1 MAIRSAVISLA
12 LASSLVIHAAARAQQ
27 APAPATPPEAVE
39 LPPLTVSAPVRLP
52 GAALPLSSIP
62 GTVQV
67 VPGDI
72 LRNSGAVSLQDALT
86 RLPGIHLNDEQG
98 NSVQFDLSMRGFT
111 ATSVTGVPQGISV
124 FIDGV
129 RVNEPT
135 VEEVNFDLIPLQDID
150 HVEVIR
156 GPSSTFGRNTLGGAI
171 NIITRR
177 GGGGL
182 EIVPEADWG
191 SFGRQQY
198 RLQAGGATGPFDF
211 YASGTY
217 YHEFGWRD
225 DAVVQL
231 GKVFAKLGFK
241 LGDTD
246 LTVSYQRAQNRIEQ
260 AGSLPASA
268 LAEDRTLNFTAG
280 DFFKPLLN
288 FGTLSLRQGIGE
300 KTTLTANAFIRTLD
314 AEQFNV
320 NLLGDNTRSFVHTTS
335 LGGSAQLDYD
345 GTIFGRG
352 NRVTAGVE
360 YAHYHVPFKTLLEN
374 PATGVDTLDSKLTDN
389 QNAFAV
395 YLEDTFDIARNLI
408 MARDSLVLTL
418 GVRWDWLR
426 HNIDDQSPVD
436 DERPSAAGTSTFNRA
451 NPRFG
456 INYNLTP
463 SNGAYFTFAQG
474 FRAPAF
480 LELSCAG
487 PAAVCPG
494 LQAGI
499 APDPPLSPVRVNNYE
514 LGVRLRP
521 WTWLGIEAALYRT
534 NVIDDIFAV
543 SPTGATGV
551 FFQNVGNTRRQGLE
565 LDAQATLARDWD
577 LRLNYTYTQA
587 TFRSDLEL
595 TTSRPVPGCDEPP
608 CAEPVQKG
616 NDLPLIPRH
625 RLNVSVDYRVAPWL
639 TLWVSGAFVGSQW
652 FRGDEENVEPKLSS
666 YFLMSA
672 GVRARYRALSAF
684 LTINNLLNN
693 KYETFGTF
701 APNAK
706 APGVP
711 IEPFLTPAPPI
722 NVVGGV
728 SYRF

>member
-1 MAIRSAVISLA
+1 MITRSAVALA
-12 LASSLVIHAAARAQQ
+12 LALLLPSLVPAIAPAQQ
-27 APAPATPPEAVE
+27 APAPAPAETVE

-62 GTVQV
+62 SSVQV
-67 VPGDI
+67 VPGEM

-111 ATSVTGVPQGISV
+111 ATSVTGVPQGVSV

-135 VEEVNFDLIPLQDID
+135 VEEVNFDLIPLKDID
-150 HVEVIR
+150 HIEVIR

-177 GGGGL
+177 GGQGL

-191 SFGRQQY
+191 SFGRQEY
-198 RLQAGGATGPFDF
+198 RLQGGGAAGPFDF
-211 YASGTY
+211 YASGSY
-217 YHEFGWRD
+217 YHENGWRD
-225 DAVVQL
+225 GAEVQL
-231 GKVFAKLGFK
+231 GKVFAKLGFR
-241 LGDTD
+241 LAETD

-260 AGSLPASA
+260 AGSLPASE
-268 LAEDRTLNFTAG
+268 LAVDRTLNFTGG
-280 DFFKPLLN
+280 DFFKPLMNL
-288 FGTLSLRQGIGE
+288 GTLSLRQGLGE
-300 KTTLTANAFIRTLD
+300 KLTLTANAFIRTLD

-320 NLLGDNTRSFVHTTS
+320 NLTGPNARSFYDTTS

-345 GTIFGRG
+345 GAIFGHG
-352 NRVTAGVE
+352 NRLTTGIE
-360 YAHYHVPFKTLLEN
+360 YVHHHVPFETFLE
-374 PATGVDTLDSKLTDN
+374 AEDTGGETLDSKLTDN

-395 YLEDTFDIARNLI
+395 YLEDTFDIARSLFRNG
-408 MARDSLVLTL
+408 DSLVLTL
-418 GVRWDWLR
+418 GIRWDWLR
-426 HNIDDQSPVD
+426 HEIDDQSPPEA
-436 DERPSAAGTSTFNRA
+436 ERPSASGTSTFNRA

-494 LQAGI
+494 LQAGV
-499 APDPPLSPVRVNNYE
+499 AQDPPLNPVRVNHYE
-514 LGVRLRP
+514 IGARVRP
-521 WTWLGIEAALYRT
+521 FQWLGIEAALYRT
-534 NVIDDIFAV
+534 DVIDDIYAV
-543 SPTGATGV
+543 TPTGTTGV

-565 LDAQATLARDWD
+565 LDAQATVARDWD

-595 TTSRPVPGCDEPP
+595 TTSRLVPGCDEPP
-608 CAEPVQKG
+608 CTEPVQKG

-639 TLWVSGAFVGSQW
+639 TLWVSGAFVSSQW

-706 APGVP
+706 AAGTP

-722 NVVGGV
+722 NVVGGL
-728 SYRF
+728 SYHF